1 MKSKDWKPSL
11 WISAWKRTTTT
22 LKNMNWKTIIPK
34 LALVT
39 FALSA
44 PAALSQEEILI
55 ITGKRADKTVFY
67 QISPNARELDF
78 SDNRL
83 TSLTL
88 PAGLTSLKDLYL
100 DNNQLT
106 SFTLPEGLTS
116 LEHLY
121 LDNNQLTS
129 LTLPEDLAGL
139 KDLTLA
145 TNQLTSLNLPENLS
159 VWRWLD
165 LSDNQLTSL
174 TLPAGLS
181 SLVLDL
187 SNNQLTSF
195 TLPES
200 LTDSWELDLSGNQ
213 LTSLNLPENL
223 SISGWLDLSDNQL
236 ASLSL
241 PAGLSSF
248 GLDLD
253 NNRLTSLTLPAGLR
267 LRELDLR
274 NNPIEQLLFPEG
286 RNIDNLELHGF
297 SKENIERYTS
307 SDWDGWVV
315 ILFSGGVLQYTEN
328 LSSEEWKDLPNAFP
342 PFRIS
347 PTVAAQR
354 FFRVLPFEPFYQK
367 NVNVDILNGCFSWD
381 STPGLIYRIEVKIVS
396 EDPWD
401 GIEEIVADS
410 EKTEWCPPDS
420 VKDVYLRVVEIHP
433 PTEFELSIEKEY

>member
-1 MKSKDWKPSL
+1 MNCK
-11 WISAWKRTTTT
+11 T
-22 LKNMNWKTIIPK
+22 LIPK
-34 LALVT
+34 LALLA

-44 PAALSQEEILI
+44 PAVLSQEEILI

-67 QISPNARELDF
+67 QVSPNARELDF

-88 PAGLTSLKDLYL
+88 PEGLTNLEDLNLDGNQLTSFTLPSGLTSLKDLDL

-106 SFTLPEGLTS
+106 SFTLPEDLTS
-116 LEHLY
+116 
-121 LDNNQLTS
+121 
-129 LTLPEDLAGL
+129 L

-165 LSDNQLTSL
+165 LSGNQLTSL
-174 TLPAGLS
+174 TLPTGLS

-187 SNNQLTSF
+187 SGNQLTSL
-195 TLPES
+195 TLPED
-200 LTDSWELDLSGNQ
+200 LTDSWELDLSDNQLISLTLSEGLTSLGSLDLENNRLDSLTLPKGLTDLWELDLSGNQ
-213 LTSLNLPENL
+213 LTSL
-223 SISGWLDLSDNQL
+223 
-236 ASLSL
+236 
-241 PAGLSSF
+241 
-248 GLDLD
+248 
-253 NNRLTSLTLPAGLR
+253 TLPAGLR
-267 LRELDLR
+267 LRVLDLR
-274 NNPIEQLLFPEG
+274 NNPIEQLLVPEG

-297 SKENIERYTS
+297 SKEDIERYTS

-328 LSSEEWKDLPNAFP
+328 LSSGEWEDVPNAIS

-381 STPGLIYRIEVKIVS
+381 STPSLRYRIEGKMVS

-433 PTEFELSIEKEY
+433 PMELELSIEKEY